1 MSPSAPSTYFRLSLF
16 YFFFFAALGAFV
28 PYWSLY
34 LKSEGFSAAEIGE
47 LMAIVMASKIVAPY
61 FLAWLADHFQQRL
74 IIIQISLVLTVIVFA
89 GVFIDQSYW
98 WLATIMAVFGFFWN
112 ASLPLFEALAF
123 NHLADNSH
131 RYSHVRLWGSV
142 GFIVLVVSLP
152 MLVDQDDISRLP
164 LLLIILLLLN
174 GLSTL
179 LISDKSPLNHASS
192 SLQKLPEVIKSPLVI
207 AFLVACSLQA
217 ISHGAYYTFFSIYMD
232 EHQYSRTMTG
242 WMWGLGVI
250 AEVFLFLF
258 MHRLL
263 TRFGA
268 CQLFNIALFVTAIR
282 WVILALWIDNIVFLI
297 VAQLFHAASFGL
309 FHASAIHLIHRLF
322 SGKLQARGQA
332 LYAGLSFGLGGALGN
347 LISGYTWDSLGST
360 WTFLGSALIALL
372 ATIIS
377 MIYVRKKYL
386 PTTDRIVEI

>member
-1 MSPSAPSTYFRLSLF
+1 MQQSVPSTYFCLSLF
-16 YFFFFAALGAFV
+16 YFFFFAALGVFV

-74 IIIQISLVLTVIVFA
+74 RIIQLSLVLTVIVFS

-123 NHLADNSH
+123 NHLADNPH

-142 GFIVLVVSLP
+142 GFIVSVVSLP
-152 MLVDQDDISRLP
+152 LVIEQRGLSLLP
-164 LLLIILLLLN
+164 VLLIILLLLN
-174 GLSTL
+174 GVSTL
-179 LISDKSPLNHASS
+179 FISDKNPLEHVSS
-192 SLQKLPEVIKSPLVI
+192 TVQKMPEIIKSPLVI
-207 AFLVACSLQA
+207 VFLLACSLQA
-217 ISHGAYYTFFSIYMD
+217 ISHGAYYTFFSIYMG
-232 EHQYSRTMTG
+232 EHQYSHTMIG

-250 AEVFLFLF
+250 AEVILFIF

-263 TRFGA
+263 ARFGA

-282 WVILALWIDNIVFLI
+282 WVILALWIDNVGFLI

-309 FHASAIHLIHRLF
+309 FHSSAIHLIHQLF
-322 SGKLQARGQA
+322 LGKFQARGQA
-332 LYAGLSFGLGGALGN
+332 LYAGLSFGLGGAIGN
-347 LISGYTWDSLGST
+347 LICGYTWDWLGST
-360 WTFLGSALIALL
+360 WTFLGSALIALF
-372 ATIIS
+372 ATVIS
-377 MIYVRKKYL
+377 VIYVRKRNL
-386 PTTDRIVEI
+386 PSIPSSR

>member
-1 MSPSAPSTYFRLSLF
+1 MQQSVPSTYFYLSLF
-16 YFFFFAALGAFV
+16 YFFFFAALGVFV

-74 IIIQISLVLTVIVFA
+74 RIIQLSLVLTVIVFS

-123 NHLADNSH
+123 NHLADNPH

-152 MLVDQDDISRLP
+152 LLIEQGGLSLLP
-164 LLLIILLLLN
+164 VLLIILLLLN
-174 GLSTL
+174 GVSTL
-179 LISDKSPLNHASS
+179 FISDKNPLEHVSS
-192 SLQKLPEVIKSPLVI
+192 TVQKMPEIIKSPLVI
-207 AFLVACSLQA
+207 VFLLACSLQA
-217 ISHGAYYTFFSIYMD
+217 ISHGAYYTFFSIYME
-232 EHQYSRTMTG
+232 EHQYSHTMIG

-250 AEVFLFLF
+250 AEVILFLF

-263 TRFGA
+263 ARFGA

-282 WVILALWIDNIVFLI
+282 WVILALWIDNVVFLI

-309 FHASAIHLIHRLF
+309 FHSSAIHLIHQLF
-322 SGKLQARGQA
+322 LGKFQARGQA
-332 LYAGLSFGLGGALGN
+332 LYAGLSFGLGGAIGN
-347 LISGYTWDSLGST
+347 LISGYTWDWLGST
-360 WTFLGSALIALL
+360 WTFLGSALIALF
-372 ATIIS
+372 ATVIS
-377 MIYVRKKYL
+377 VIYVRKRNL
-386 PTTDRIVEI
+386 P

>member
-1 MSPSAPSTYFRLSLF
+1 MPSTYFRLSLF

-47 LMAIVMASKIVAPY
+47 LMAIVMASKILAPY

-74 IIIQISLVLTVIVFA
+74 KIIQISLVLTVIVFS
-89 GVFIDQSYW
+89 GVFIEQGYW

-123 NHLADNSH
+123 NHLADNPN
-131 RYSHVRLWGSV
+131 RYSRIRLWGSV
-142 GFIVLVVSLP
+142 GFVVLVVSLP
-152 MLVDQDDISRLP
+152 MLIDQGGISRLP
-164 LLLIILLLLN
+164 LLVIILLLLN

-179 LISDKSPLNHASS
+179 LIADKAPSAPVSA

-217 ISHGAYYTFFSIYMD
+217 ISHGAYYTFFSIYME
-232 EHQYSRTMTG
+232 EHEYSRTLTG

-250 AEVFLFLF
+250 AEVVLFLF

-268 CQLFNIALFVTAIR
+268 CQLFSIALFITAIR
-282 WVILALWIDNIVFLI
+282 WVILAIWIDSLAFLI

-309 FHASAIHLIHRLF
+309 FHASAIHLIHYLF

-347 LISGYTWDSLGST
+347 LISGYTWDWLGST

-377 MIYVRKKYL
+377 MTYVREQYL
-386 PTTDRIVEI
+386 PIQNK